1 MSLYVEGGC
10 VYTCIVLPVVP
21 SRPSRPL
28 GVGVIGGLDRRRHL
42 MGGIAEFWLCD
53 GCVMGV

>member
-1 MSLYVEGGC
+1 
-10 VYTCIVLPVVP
+10 VYILSIVLPVVP

-53 GCVMGV
+53 GCVMCCAVGVM